1 MDRTRRVG
9 RVNVDASSLI
19 MALLIITFSS
29 TIQGSVGFGANLI
42 AAPMLALIDTAFVPG
57 PIFIA
62 STSRMIAAALRERD
76 QADWHF
82 VGWAGLGRV
91 PGVAAG
97 ALVLGTV
104 SDSSLRLLVALT
116 IILAVVLSSGIVKVP
131 ESRTTFAVAGALSGF
146 GATSASIGGPPVA
159 LALQHR
165 SGPQVRSSM
174 SAFFVIGATMTLPAM
189 ALAGRLGSAE
199 ILTGLALVPASQL
212 GFIISGPLRKYVDA
226 GRVRP
231 IVLSLSV
238 ISATALILKIIL

>member
-1 MDRTRRVG
+1 
-9 RVNVDASSLI
+9 VNVDSSSLLL
-19 MALLIITFSS
+19 ALLVITCAS
-29 TIQGSVGFGANLI
+29 TIQGAVGFGANLI
-42 AAPMLALIDTAFVPG
+42 AAPLLALIDTALVPG

-62 STSRMIAAALRERD
+62 STSLIIASAIRERND
-76 QADWHF
+76 VDWHF
-82 VGWAGLGRV
+82 VGWAGVGRL
-91 PGVAAG
+91 PGVTAG
-97 ALVLGTV
+97 ALVLGSV

-116 IILAVVLSSGIVKVP
+116 IIVAVVLSSGVIKIP
-131 ESRTTFAVAGALSGF
+131 ESRSAFAVAGAMSGF
-146 GATSASIGGPPVA
+146 GGTSASIGGPPVA

-189 ALAGRLGSAE
+189 ALAGRLGTAE

-212 GFIISGPLRKYVDA
+212 GFMISGPLRKYVDA

-238 ISATALILKIIL
+238 ASATALILKIVL